1 MIGRTGTDGL
11 ELPRNKLLIHDVLS
25 IPLASDASLKFKKA
39 FNTYFVIILENKEYH
54 RILWPQNLA
63 GFSSIKLHFGGE
75 KNWSSVREIMN
86 PQQEKGS
93 LFSVLLVIL
102 QNHL

>member
-1 MIGRTGTDGL
+1 MIGRTGTDAL
-11 ELPRNKLLIHDVLS
+11 ELPRNKLLVHDVLA

-39 FNTYFVIILENKEYH
+39 FNTYFVIILEHKEYH

-63 GFSSIKLHFGGE
+63 GFSSVKLHFGGK
-75 KNWSSVREIMN
+75 KNWSSVWEIMN

-93 LFSVLLVIL
+93 LFSVVFVIL

>member
-1 MIGRTGTDGL
+1 MATKFGRIFQC
-11 ELPRNKLLIHDVLS
+11 KI
-25 IPLASDASLKFKKA
+25 A
-39 FNTYFVIILENKEYH
+39 F
-54 RILWPQNLA
+54 RW
-63 GFSSIKLHFGGE
+63 G